1 MKQFYLTGMLV
12 AAVLLTACN
21 EEDQLV
27 VPSGEGSLRVT
38 AESNSPSTR
47 AGFAAE
53 SGEFY
58 WSEGDQIGVT
68 TSTVQGT
75 FTALTLAENS
85 VGQASG
91 SFNGTVAGNIEGYAV
106 YPFYENH
113 AIDNNTL
120 SYYLKPAYEYKQVD
134 ADYSTT
140 SQGKGNSF
148 NPPML
153 GKISNGSVVLKHLG
167 GVFCIKIDELYQ
179 GSDLKLILSSDK
191 KINGA
196 FSATLGENEPI
207 IKAVSTDEES
217 EKAVTITFSN
227 SEETSGVF
235 YIPAPVGVH
244 TLRLRVLDG
253 PTELVNAGLG
263 TFNIDRCRLKML
275 ELQRG
280 SLDASAKATATTVDE
295 LKTQLASSDYVVMTG
310 EISGNP
316 EVSIPSVS
324 GDQNPK
330 IVAFEKVSATTLTV
344 KDEKSSGESVENLT
358 LSFAKNETLTKGPD
372 LTLETPNT
380 TSTLQ
385 ATAGDFVFG
394 TVIAST
400 AANTLVVDKG
410 VEIAKLIVK
419 KGNIRVNAGAVIQE
433 LEKSPDNQ
441 ATVIVVYYEEGAKLP
456 SPLPEGF
463 TKESLSDAL
472 RTAAKDGGTVT
483 LDADVVLSSPL
494 VVENDMTL
502 NLGGHSIVPV
512 SGELTKECNT
522 KDAVVLVRR
531 GATLTING
539 EGSIDSKGNV
549 TIGATI
555 KLTDS
560 NDETDMDRK
569 GRPAK
574 LVVNGGTIKSANFAI
589 SGNGNRD
596 NTELEITGG
605 TIISTD
611 DYAIYSPQA
620 GTTKISGGSVSGAAG
635 AIALQDGTLE
645 ISGNAQLISKG
656 TAAYADQSGDGT
668 RRLQNAVV
676 CVPARYGDCNVTLS
690 GGTFTAE
697 KDAKVID
704 MTYNY
709 AETDKTKTI
718 NISGGKFSDLSILPF
733 LTDNA
738 KVDVLLNKDCSI
750 AGFNLSGSN
759 KGVTVNL
766 NKKTLNLTSSNHSTI
781 LSATAS
787 FKNGT
792 IQMAEKNQ
800 FDGLGGAKLTFDNV
814 HISGPEYAVRVQG
827 PDATLDV
834 INGSK
839 IEAKYFPVSTNAG
852 LEPDGSLTYGANA
865 KITLTNSHFIGG
877 ETGFM
882 NNVPAKVLIEGC
894 IFEGN
899 HQAAL
904 LRGGDYTITNSTF
917 TLKAE
922 LPHTHAENLH
932 LKAWSVG
939 NRAAFAGITMGNYK
953 NSAYQYYTKVD
964 MKSVTVKVEGTN
976 AALFPAL
983 HVCANPTAD
992 LGVTFTYD
1000 DQCSFTSTY
1009 SPAVEYGTTNITV
1022 NTKPVVETGGKFEV
1036 QTAE

>member
-21 EEDQLV
+21 DEDQLA
-27 VPSGEGSLRVT
+27 VPSSEGSLRVT

-68 TSTVQGT
+68 TSTAPQG
-75 FTALTLAENS
+75 FSALTLAANS
-85 VGQASG
+85 VGQTSG
-91 SFNGTVAGNIEGYAV
+91 SFSGAVTGSIEGYAV
-106 YPFYENH
+106 YPFQENH
-113 AIDNNTL
+113 TINNNTL
-120 SYYLKPAYEYKQVD
+120 SYYFVSEYAYSKID

-148 NPPML
+148 NPPMW
-153 GKISNGSVVLKHLG
+153 GKISNGSVGLKHLG
-167 GVFCIKIDELYQ
+167 GVFCIKIDELYK
-179 GSDLKLILSSDK
+179 GTDLKLILSSDQ
-191 KINGA
+191 KINGT
-196 FSATLGENEPI
+196 FSADLSESEPM
-207 IKAVSTDEES
+207 IKATTGGES
-217 EKAVTITFSN
+217 EKTVSITFSN

-244 TLRLRVLDG
+244 TLRLKVLDG
-253 PTELVNAGLG
+253 SLELVNAGLG

-280 SLDASAKATATTVDE
+280 SLDADAKATVSTVDE
-295 LKTQLASSDYVVMTG
+295 VKTQLVSSDYVVMTG
-310 EISGNP
+310 EISESP
-316 EVSIPSVS
+316 EITIPSVS
-324 GDQNPK
+324 GSQNPK

-344 KDEKSSGESVENLT
+344 KDGASDGGSVENLT

-394 TVIAST
+394 TVTAST
-400 AANTLVVDKG
+400 ADNTLVVDKG

-419 KGNIRVNAGAVIQE
+419 KGNIRVNAGAKIKE
-433 LEKSPDNQ
+433 LEKPSDNQ
-441 ATVIVVYYEEGAKLP
+441 ATVTVYYEEGAKLP
-456 SPLPEGF
+456 NPLPDGF
-463 TKESLSDAL
+463 TGEALSDAL

-483 LDADVVLSSPL
+483 LDADVILSSPL
-494 VVENDMTL
+494 VVEKDMTL

-512 SGELTKECNT
+512 SGELTKVCNT

-531 GATLTING
+531 GAKLTING

-560 NDETDMDRK
+560 NDETDADRK
-569 GRPAK
+569 ELPAK

-596 NTELEITGG
+596 NTELVITGG

-611 DYAIYSPQA
+611 DYAIYSPQN
-620 GTTKISGGSVSGAAG
+620 GITRISGGTISGAAG
-635 AIALQDGTLE
+635 GIALQDGTLE

-656 TAAYADQSGDGT
+656 TAAYTDEDGDGT
-668 RRLQNAVV
+668 RRLLNAVV
-676 CVPARYGDCNVTLS
+676 CVPARYGVCKVAIS

-697 KDAKVID
+697 GDAKVID
-704 MTYNY
+704 VTYDR
-709 AETDKTKTI
+709 AETDKTKSI
-718 NISGGKFSDLSILPF
+718 DISGGKFSDLSILPY
-733 LTDNA
+733 LAGNA
-738 KVDVLLNKDCSI
+738 NVNVQLNKDCSI
-750 AGFNLSGSN
+750 AEFNLSGSR
-759 KGVTVNL
+759 TVAVDL
-766 NKKTLNLTSSNHSTI
+766 NGKTLNLTSSNHSNI

-792 IQMAEKNQ
+792 IQMAGKNQ
-800 FDGLGGAKLTFDNV
+800 FDGLEGAKLTFDNV

-827 PDATLDV
+827 LDATLEV
-834 INGSK
+834 INNSK
-839 IEAKYFPVSTNAG
+839 IEAKYFPISTNAG
-852 LEPDGSLTYGANA
+852 LEPDGNLTYGANA
-865 KITLTNSHFIGG
+865 KITLTDSKFIGG

-882 NNVPAKVLIEGC
+882 NNVPAEVKIDNC
-894 IFEGN
+894 TFEGD

-932 LKAWSVG
+932 FRAWSVG
-939 NRAAFAGITMGNYK
+939 NKAAFAGITIGNYK
-953 NSAYQYYTKVD
+953 NGAYQYYTKVD
-964 MKSVTVKVEGTN
+964 MKNVAVKVEGAN
-976 AALFPAL
+976 VALFPAL

-992 LGVTFTYD
+992 LGVTFIY

-1009 SPAVEYGTTNITV
+1009 EPAVEYGTTNITV
-1022 NTKPVVETGGKFEV
+1022 NSKPVVETDGKFEV
-1036 QTAE
+1036 QTIE